1 MVYIAAQKLGC
12 SPMTIYRRAEKDKK
26 VRETIDN
33 FRGLF
38 IDKAELK
45 LEQAVMNGEPWA
57 LTLTLKTLGKQRG
70 YVERQEVTGADGEP
84 VKIVEVIIPEE
95 NGGLRVPGVG
105 DHVNKHRHGRRH
117 LVIPLRVENA
127 RPRQD
132 KIGRVGKQKPGE

>member
-70 YVERQEVTGADGEP
+70 YVERQEVTGADGAAH
-84 VKIVEVIIPEE
+84 KIEVEYINSPASTASVSSES
-95 NGGLRVPGVG
+95 G
-105 DHVNKHRHGRRH
+105 
-117 LVIPLRVENA
+117 
-127 RPRQD
+127 
-132 KIGRVGKQKPGE
+132 

>member
-1 MVYIAAQKLGC
+1 MLYPTRSIIAALQETHGMVYIAAQKLGC

-70 YVERQEVTGADGEP
+70 YVERQEVTGADGAAH
-84 VKIVEVIIPEE
+84 KIEVEYINSPAATASVSSES
-95 NGGLRVPGVG
+95 G
-105 DHVNKHRHGRRH
+105 
-117 LVIPLRVENA
+117 
-127 RPRQD
+127 
-132 KIGRVGKQKPGE
+132 